1 MLDVLRFISIFA
13 AGISAGTLVT
23 VLAGFIPVMTA
34 LPPDRALGFKRLMD
48 PLIDRYNPPAVI
60 VAMISAVAMLFYSM
74 PDDAKLCVA
83 IGLAGSVGIG
93 AVSLG
98 VNMRINRMM
107 SGWSS
112 DAPPPEYRD
121 AQQRWNRFHALR
133 TLSSLVAFSA
143 YILALLVA

>member
-1 MLDVLRFISIFA
+1 MLDVLRFLSIFA
-13 AGISAGTLVT
+13 AGIAAGTLVT
-23 VLAGFIPVMTA
+23 VLLGFIPVMNS
-34 LPPDRALGFKRLMD
+34 LPPEQALGFKRRMD

-60 VAMISAVAMLFYSM
+60 LAIVSAVAMLFYSL
-74 PDDAKLCVA
+74 PGDTKLCIA
-83 IGLAGSVGIG
+83 IGLAGSIGIG

-98 VNMRINRMM
+98 VNMRINREM

-112 DAPPPEYRD
+112 DAPPPEYRE

-143 YILALLVA
+143 YILAVLVT